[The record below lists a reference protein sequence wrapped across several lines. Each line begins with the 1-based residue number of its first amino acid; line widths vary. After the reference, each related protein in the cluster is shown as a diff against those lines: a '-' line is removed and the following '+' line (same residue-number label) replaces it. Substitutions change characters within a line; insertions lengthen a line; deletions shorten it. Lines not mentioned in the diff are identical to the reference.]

1 MIFSGEVRKPVVR
14 EYDGKN
20 ILSFQ
25 LMKKNYN
32 KDKSAEVSYTWL
44 NVTVFDAKP
53 FQVAQFAEKAF
64 VAGSGEFTLRS
75 YADNDGSKRQSAD
88 VRCNSMDVDSAY
100 VEREQGQPSERSV
113 VDAAMSAA
121 KVRKPVDASACGA
134 GGNDEPPFK
143 SDLGADAWG

>member
-1 MIFSGEVRKPVVR
+1 MTQMRMSFSGEVRKPVVR

-25 LMKKNYN
+25 VMKRNYN
-32 KDKSAEVSYTWL
+32 KDKSAEASYTWL

-53 FQVAQFAEKAF
+53 FQTAQFAEKAF

-75 YADNDGSKRQSAD
+75 YADKDGSKRQSAD

-100 VEREQGQPSERSV
+100 VEREQAEPGVYVSAGVKAKLPPKY
-113 VDAAMSAA
+113 AAPA
-121 KVRKPVDASACGA
+121 KV
-134 GGNDEPPFK
+134 DEADPPF
-143 SDLGADAWG
+143 

>member
-1 MIFSGEVRKPVVR
+1 VTQMRMIFSGEVRKPVVR

-32 KDKSAEVSYTWL
+32 KDKSAEAAYTWL

-53 FQVAQFAEKAF
+53 FQVRQFAEKAF

-75 YADNDGSKRQSAD
+75 YADKDGSKRQSAD

-100 VEREQGQPSERSV
+100 VERGETAEPAQKAHRNV
-113 VDAAMSAA
+113 VSAKA
-121 KVRKPVDASACGA
+121 DDS
-134 GGNDEPPFK
+134 DSPPF
-143 SDLGADAWG
+143 

>member
-1 MIFSGEVRKPVVR
+1 MTVFRMIFSGEVRKPVVR

-25 LMKKNYN
+25 VMKKNYN
-32 KDKSAEVSYTWL
+32 KDKSAESSYTWL

-53 FQVAQFAEKAF
+53 FQIAQFAEKAF

-75 YADNDGSKRQSAD
+75 YADKDGSKRQSAD

-100 VEREQGQPSERSV
+100 VEREQADPAPVPRVQKSV
-113 VDAAMSAA
+113 VPTSI
-121 KVRKPVDASACGA
+121 
-134 GGNDEPPFK
+134 GGGGTDQDPPFK

>member
-32 KDKSAEVSYTWL
+32 KDKSAEASYTWL

-53 FQVAQFAEKAF
+53 FQVQQFAEKAF

-75 YADNDGSKRQSAD
+75 YADKDGSKRQSAD

-100 VEREQGQPSERSV
+100 VGPGETAEPAPAQKAHRNV
-113 VDAAMSAA
+113 VPA
-121 KVRKPVDASACGA
+121 KSDDS
-134 GGNDEPPFK
+134 DSPPF
-143 SDLGADAWG
+143 

>member
-14 EYDGKN
+14 EYDGKS

-25 LMKKNYN
+25 VMKKNYN
-32 KDKSAEVSYTWL
+32 KDKSAEASYTWL

-53 FQVAQFAEKAF
+53 FQVQQFAEKAF

-75 YADNDGSKRQSAD
+75 YVDKDGSKRQSAD

-100 VEREQGQPSERSV
+100 VERGETAEPEPAPSKVTHRNV
-113 VDAAMSAA
+113 V
-121 KVRKPVDASACGA
+121 PTA
-134 GGNDEPPFK
+134 GGANDEVPF
-143 SDLGADAWG
+143 